1 NDLET
6 SAWSDVELEAHAAML
21 GIPGHSFA
29 LTRAQAKKQK
39 GQGSLDPGTMDQV
52 LPKARASRSKALPTI
67 PPSTVDSTSEEE
79 EFPPCAE
86 PTPEELEADTAE
98 LLGEG
103 GPAREELSV
112 AQQTCPT
119 LEGLRQQAVKQTN
132 GDVSDSHRVYWED
145 NLLYTEARDPKPG
158 TARRLVIS
166 QEYRKFLLTLAHDIP
181 LAGHLGQMKT
191 WDRLVP
197 LFHWPRMSE
206 DTKEFCKSCETCQAS
221 SKTGGTPKA
230 PLIPLPVVG
239 VPFERVGVDIVAPL
253 DPPTAS
259 GNRFILVVVDHATR
273 YPEAIPLRTTTA
285 PAVAKALL
293 GIFSR
298 VGFPKE
304 VVSDRGSNFMS
315 AYLKAMWKECGV
327 TYKFTT
333 PYHPQTNGLVERFNK
348 TLKGMIMGL
357 PEKLRRRWDILLPC
371 LLFAYREVPQKGVG
385 FSPFELLFGHPVRG
399 PLTLVKEGWEQPLKA
414 PKQDIVDDVLG
425 LRSRMAEYMKK
436 ASKNLQ
442 ASQELQKQWH
452 DQKAVLV
459 QYEPGQKVWVLEP
472 VAPRALQDK
481 WSGPHTIVEKKGE
494 VTYLVDLG
502 TARSPLRVLHVNR
515 LKPYYDRADLTL
527 LMATDEGQEED
538 SDPLPDL
545 FSSTEQD
552 ALVEGVVLADCL
564 TAEQKDHCINLL
576 GQFSELFST
585 VPGTTSWCEH
595 TIDTGDSLP
604 VKSKIYRQPDHVRDC
619 IKQEVQKMLELGV
632 VEHSESPWASP
643 VVLVPKPHSK
653 DGKKE
658 MRFCVDYRGL
668 NQVTK
673 TDAHPI
679 PRADELI
686 DTLASAKYLSPFDL
700 TAGYWQIK
708 LSEDA
713 KPKTAFSTIGGHYQF
728 TVMPFGLKNAPATFQ
743 RLVNTVLQGL
753 EAFSAAYL
761 DDIAVFSSSWDDHLV
776 HLWKV
781 LKVLQ
786 KAGLTIKASRCQIG
800 QGNDLETSA
809 WSDVELEAHA
819 AMLGIPG
826 HIFALTR
833 AQAKKQKGQGSL
845 DPGTMDQVLP
855 KARVSRSKALPTIPP
870 STVDSTSEEEEFPPC
885 AEPTPEELEAD
896 TAELLGE
903 GGPAREELSVAQQT
917 CPTLEGLRQQA
928 VKQAN
933 GDVSDSHRVYWE
945 DNLLYTEAR
954 DPKPGTARSLVIP
967 QEYRKFL
974 LTLAHDIPLAG
985 HLGQMKTW
993 DRLVPLFHWP
1003 RMSED
1008 TKEFCK
1014 SCETCQASG
1023 KTGGTPKAP
1032 LIPMPVVGVPF
1043 ERVGFDIVGPLDP
1056 PTASGNR
1063 FILVVVDHATRYPE
1077 AIPLRTTTA
1086 PAVAKALL
1094 GIFSRVGFPKEVVSD
1109 RGSNFMSAYLKA
1121 MWKECG
1127 VTYKFTTP
1135 YHPQTNGLVERF
1147 NKTLKGM
1154 IMGLPEKLRRRWD
1167 ILLPCLLFAYRE
1179 VPQKG
1184 VGFSPFEL
1192 LFGHPV
1198 RGPLTL
1204 VKEGWEQ
1211 PLKAPKQ
1218 DIVDDVLGLRS
1229 RMAEYMKKASKNLQA
1244 SQELQKQWHDQK
1256 AVLVQYEP
1264 GQKVWVLEPVA
1275 PRALQDKW
1283 SGPHTI
1289 VEKKGEVTYLVDLGT
1304 ARSPLRVLHVNRLK
1318 PYYDRAD
1325 LTLLMA
1331 TDEGQEEDSDPLPDL
1346 FSSTE
1351 QDALVED
1358 VVLAD
1363 CLTAEQK
1370 DHCINLLGQ
1379 FSELFSTVPG
1389 TTSWCEH
1396 TIDTGDSLPVKSK
1409 IYRQPDHVRDCIKQE
1424 VQKML
1429 ELGVVEHS
1437 ESPWASPVVLVPKPH
1452 SKDGK
1457 KEMRFCV
1464 DYRGLNQVT
1473 KTDAHPIPR
1482 ADELID
1488 TLASAKY
1495 LSPFDLTAGYWQ
1507 IKLSE
1512 DAKPKTAFST
1522 IGGHYQ
1528 FTVMPFGL
1536 KNAPATFQRLV
1547 NTVLQGLEAFSS
1559 AYLDD
1564 IAVFSS
1570 SWDDH
1575 LVHLWKVLKVLQKA
1589 GLTIKASRCQIGQ
1602 VQELIRVP
1610 LHLSLHLLPRNRLLT
1625 ALEACKTAT

>member
-1 NDLET
+1 MGLDTHGGSSSIPHSHPAKEHDSRNLHKIVPPYKEGDDINKWFAALERACAVQDVPQKQWAAILWLSFTGKGRDRLLTVKEND
-6 SAWSDVELEAHAAML
+6 ANN
-21 GIPGHSFA
+21 F
-29 LTRAQAKKQK
+29 
-39 GQGSLDPGTMDQV
+39 QV
-52 LPKARASRSKALPTI
+52 LKNALLDGYGLTTEQYRI
-67 PPSTVDSTSEEE
+67 KFRDTKKESSQDWVD
-79 EFPPCAE
+79 FI
-86 PTPEELEADTAE
+86 D
-98 LLGEG
+98 
-103 GPAREELSV
+103 
-112 AQQTCPT
+112 
-119 LEGLRQQAVKQTN
+119 QAVKALEGWLHGSKVTDYDSLYN
-132 GDVSDSHRVYWED
+132 LILREHILNNCVSDLLHQYLVDSDLTSPQELGKKADKWVRTRV
-145 NLLYTEARDPKPG
+145 N
-158 TARRLVIS
+158 
-166 QEYRKFLLTLAHDIP
+166 RKVH
-181 LAGHLGQMKT
+181 
-191 WDRLVP
+191 
-197 LFHWPRMSE
+197 
-206 DTKEFCKSCETCQAS
+206 
-221 SKTGGTPKA
+221 TGGDKDGNKKKDGKSSDKGGDKSKNESSSGPQKHSGGGGGPKSSFNQNKEKK
-230 PLIPLPVVG
+230 PWCYLCKIKG
-239 VPFERVGVDIVAPL
+239 HWTT
-253 DPPTAS
+253 DPSCPKK
-259 GNRFILVVVDHATR
+259 G
-273 YPEAIPLRTTTA
+273 TTA
-285 PAVAKALL
+285 P
-293 GIFSR
+293 
-298 VGFPKE
+298 
-304 VVSDRGSNFMS
+304 
-315 AYLKAMWKECGV
+315 
-327 TYKFTT
+327 TTTT
-333 PYHPQTNGLVERFNK
+333 PTATPSVPTNSSGVGSKPTNSQSKGVAGLTFGNLVGVGLIRETTEATLVSEGAIDLATLVACPHNLEKYKQLTLINGVEVQAYRD
-348 TLKGMIMGL
+348 TGASVTMVI
-357 PEKLRRRWDILLPC
+357 EKLVHPEQHIL
-371 LLFAYREVPQKGVG
+371 
-385 FSPFELLFGHPVRG
+385 GH
-399 PLTLVKEGWEQPLKA
+399 
-414 PKQDIVDDVLG
+414 
-425 LRSRMAEYMKK
+425 
-436 ASKNLQ
+436 
-442 ASQELQKQWH
+442 
-452 DQKAVLV
+452 
-459 QYEPGQKVWVLEP
+459 QY
-472 VAPRALQDK
+472 
-481 WSGPHTIVEKKGE
+481 
-494 VTYLVDLG
+494 
-502 TARSPLRVLHVNR
+502 
-515 LKPYYDRADLTL
+515 
-527 LMATDEGQEED
+527 
-538 SDPLPDL
+538 
-545 FSSTEQD
+545 
-552 ALVEGVVLADCL
+552 
-564 TAEQKDHCINLL
+564 
-576 GQFSELFST
+576 
-585 VPGTTSWCEH
+585 
-595 TIDTGDSLP
+595 
-604 VKSKIYRQPDHVRDC
+604 
-619 IKQEVQKMLELGV
+619 
-632 VEHSESPWASP
+632 
-643 VVLVPKPHSK
+643 
-653 DGKKE
+653 
-658 MRFCVDYRGL
+658 
-668 NQVTK
+668 QV
-673 TDAHPI
+673 TDAHNITQSHPMAVVNLNWGGVSG
-679 PRADELI
+679 PKKVVV
-686 DTLASAKYLSPFDL
+686 ASDL
-700 TAGYWQIK
+700 PVDC
-708 LSEDA
+708 L
-713 KPKTAFSTIGGHYQF
+713 
-728 TVMPFGLKNAPATFQ
+728 L
-743 RLVNTVLQGL
+743 
-753 EAFSAAYL
+753 
-761 DDIAVFSSSWDDHLV
+761 
-776 HLWKV
+776 
-781 LKVLQ
+781 
-786 KAGLTIKASRCQIG
+786 
-800 QGNDLETSA
+800 GNDLETSA

-855 KARVSRSKALPTIPP
+855 KARASRSKPLPTIPP

-945 DNLLYTEAR
+945 DNLLYTEHR
-954 DPKPGTARSLVIP
+954 DPKPGAARRLVIP

-1032 LIPMPVVGVPF
+1032 LIPLPVVGVPF
-1043 ERVGFDIVGPLDP
+1043 ERVGVDIVGPLDP

-1211 PLKAPKQ
+1211 PFKAPKQ
-1218 DIVDDVLGLRS
+1218 DIVDYVLGLRS

-1256 AVLVQYEP
+1256 AVLVQYQP

-1351 QDALVED
+1351 QDALVEG

-1370 DHCINLLGQ
+1370 DNCMNLLGQ
-1379 FSELFSTVPG
+1379 FSELFSIVPG

-1437 ESPWASPVVLVPKPH
+1437 DSPWASPVVLVPKPN

-1464 DYRGLNQVT
+1464 DYRGLNLVT

-1495 LSPFDLTAGYWQ
+1495 LSTFDLTAWYWQ

-1512 DAKPKTAFST
+1512 DAKSKTAFST

-1547 NTVLQGLEAFSS
+1547 NTVLQGLEAFSA

-1575 LVHLWKVLKVLQKA
+1575 LVHLWKVLEALQKA
-1589 GLTIKASRCQIGQ
+1589 GLTIKASKCQIGQ
-1602 VQELIRVP
+1602 GKVVYLGHLVGGEQIAPLQGKIQTIIDWVPPTTQTQVRAFLGLTGNYRRFIKNYGSIAAPLNDLTSKKMPKKVLWTANCQKAFEELKQAMCSAPVLKSPCYSKQLYVQTDASELGVGAVLSQLNSEGQDQPVAFISRRLTPREKRWSAIEREAFAVVWALKKLRPYLFGTHFIVQTDHKP
-1610 LHLSLHLLPRNRLLT
+1610 LLWLKQMKGENPKLLRWSISLQGMDYTVEHRPGSSHSNADGLSRYFHLDNEDSSGNG
-1625 ALEACKTAT
+1625 

>member
-1 NDLET
+1 
-6 SAWSDVELEAHAAML
+6 
-21 GIPGHSFA
+21 
-29 LTRAQAKKQK
+29 
-39 GQGSLDPGTMDQV
+39 MDQV
-52 LPKARASRSKALPTI
+52 LPKARASRSKPLPTI

-86 PTPEELEADTAE
+86 PTPEELEADTAQ

-119 LEGLRQQAVKQTN
+119 LESLRQQAVKQAN

-145 NLLYTEARDPKPG
+145 NLLYTEHRDPKPG
-158 TARRLVIS
+158 AARRLVIP
-166 QEYRKFLLTLAHDIP
+166 QEYRTFLLTLAHDIP

-221 SKTGGTPKA
+221 GKTGGTPKA

-239 VPFERVGVDIVAPL
+239 VPFERVGVDIVGPL

-348 TLKGMIMGL
+348 TLKGMIMGF

-414 PKQDIVDDVLG
+414 PKQDIVDYVLG

-459 QYEPGQKVWVLEP
+459 QYQPGQKVWVLEP

-632 VEHSESPWASP
+632 VEHSDSPWASP
-643 VVLVPKPHSK
+643 VVLVPKPNSK

-668 NQVTK
+668 NLVTK

-686 DTLASAKYLSPFDL
+686 DTLASAKYLSTFDL

-713 KPKTAFSTIGGHYQF
+713 KAKTAFSTIGGHYQF

-781 LKVLQ
+781 LEALQ
-786 KAGLTIKASRCQIG
+786 KAGLTIKASKCQIG
-800 QGNDLETSA
+800 QGKVVYLGHLVGGEQIAPLQGKIQTIIDWVPPTTQTQVRAFLGLTGYYRRFIKNYGSIAAPLNDLTSKKMPKKVLWTANCQKAFEELKQAMCSAPVLKSPCYSKKFYVQTDASELGYLVDSDLTSPQELGKKADKWVRTRVNRKVHTGGDKDGNKKKDGNDLETSA

-855 KARVSRSKALPTIPP
+855 KARASRSKPLPTIPP

-917 CPTLEGLRQQA
+917 CPTTEGLRQQA

-933 GDVSDSHRVYWE
+933 GDVSDTNRVYWE
-945 DNLLYTEAR
+945 DNLLYTEHR
-954 DPKPGTARSLVIP
+954 DPKPGAARRLVIP

-985 HLGQMKTW
+985 HLGQTKTW

-1008 TKEFCK
+1008 TKE
-1014 SCETCQASG
+1014 
-1023 KTGGTPKAP
+1023 
-1032 LIPMPVVGVPF
+1032 
-1043 ERVGFDIVGPLDP
+1043 
-1056 PTASGNR
+1056 
-1063 FILVVVDHATRYPE
+1063 
-1077 AIPLRTTTA
+1077 
-1086 PAVAKALL
+1086 
-1094 GIFSRVGFPKEVVSD
+1094 
-1109 RGSNFMSAYLKA
+1109 
-1121 MWKECG
+1121 
-1127 VTYKFTTP
+1127 
-1135 YHPQTNGLVERF
+1135 
-1147 NKTLKGM
+1147 
-1154 IMGLPEKLRRRWD
+1154 
-1167 ILLPCLLFAYRE
+1167 
-1179 VPQKG
+1179 
-1184 VGFSPFEL
+1184 
-1192 LFGHPV
+1192 
-1198 RGPLTL
+1198 
-1204 VKEGWEQ
+1204 
-1211 PLKAPKQ
+1211 
-1218 DIVDDVLGLRS
+1218 
-1229 RMAEYMKKASKNLQA
+1229 
-1244 SQELQKQWHDQK
+1244 
-1256 AVLVQYEP
+1256 
-1264 GQKVWVLEPVA
+1264 
-1275 PRALQDKW
+1275 
-1283 SGPHTI
+1283 
-1289 VEKKGEVTYLVDLGT
+1289 
-1304 ARSPLRVLHVNRLK
+1304 
-1318 PYYDRAD
+1318 
-1325 LTLLMA
+1325 
-1331 TDEGQEEDSDPLPDL
+1331 
-1346 FSSTE
+1346 
-1351 QDALVED
+1351 
-1358 VVLAD
+1358 
-1363 CLTAEQK
+1363 
-1370 DHCINLLGQ
+1370 
-1379 FSELFSTVPG
+1379 
-1389 TTSWCEH
+1389 
-1396 TIDTGDSLPVKSK
+1396 
-1409 IYRQPDHVRDCIKQE
+1409 
-1424 VQKML
+1424 
-1429 ELGVVEHS
+1429 
-1437 ESPWASPVVLVPKPH
+1437 
-1452 SKDGK
+1452 
-1457 KEMRFCV
+1457 
-1464 DYRGLNQVT
+1464 
-1473 KTDAHPIPR
+1473 
-1482 ADELID
+1482 
-1488 TLASAKY
+1488 
-1495 LSPFDLTAGYWQ
+1495 
-1507 IKLSE
+1507 
-1512 DAKPKTAFST
+1512 
-1522 IGGHYQ
+1522 
-1528 FTVMPFGL
+1528 
-1536 KNAPATFQRLV
+1536 
-1547 NTVLQGLEAFSS
+1547 
-1559 AYLDD
+1559 
-1564 IAVFSS
+1564 
-1570 SWDDH
+1570 
-1575 LVHLWKVLKVLQKA
+1575 
-1589 GLTIKASRCQIGQ
+1589 
-1602 VQELIRVP
+1602 
-1610 LHLSLHLLPRNRLLT
+1610 
-1625 ALEACKTAT
+1625 

>member
-1 NDLET
+1 
-6 SAWSDVELEAHAAML
+6 
-21 GIPGHSFA
+21 
-29 LTRAQAKKQK
+29 
-39 GQGSLDPGTMDQV
+39 
-52 LPKARASRSKALPTI
+52 
-67 PPSTVDSTSEEE
+67 
-79 EFPPCAE
+79 
-86 PTPEELEADTAE
+86 
-98 LLGEG
+98 
-103 GPAREELSV
+103 
-112 AQQTCPT
+112 
-119 LEGLRQQAVKQTN
+119 
-132 GDVSDSHRVYWED
+132 
-145 NLLYTEARDPKPG
+145 
-158 TARRLVIS
+158 
-166 QEYRKFLLTLAHDIP
+166 
-181 LAGHLGQMKT
+181 
-191 WDRLVP
+191 
-197 LFHWPRMSE
+197 
-206 DTKEFCKSCETCQAS
+206 
-221 SKTGGTPKA
+221 
-230 PLIPLPVVG
+230 
-239 VPFERVGVDIVAPL
+239 
-253 DPPTAS
+253 
-259 GNRFILVVVDHATR
+259 
-273 YPEAIPLRTTTA
+273 
-285 PAVAKALL
+285 
-293 GIFSR
+293 
-298 VGFPKE
+298 
-304 VVSDRGSNFMS
+304 
-315 AYLKAMWKECGV
+315 
-327 TYKFTT
+327 
-333 PYHPQTNGLVERFNK
+333 
-348 TLKGMIMGL
+348 
-357 PEKLRRRWDILLPC
+357 
-371 LLFAYREVPQKGVG
+371 
-385 FSPFELLFGHPVRG
+385 
-399 PLTLVKEGWEQPLKA
+399 
-414 PKQDIVDDVLG
+414 
-425 LRSRMAEYMKK
+425 
-436 ASKNLQ
+436 
-442 ASQELQKQWH
+442 
-452 DQKAVLV
+452 
-459 QYEPGQKVWVLEP
+459 
-472 VAPRALQDK
+472 
-481 WSGPHTIVEKKGE
+481 
-494 VTYLVDLG
+494 
-502 TARSPLRVLHVNR
+502 
-515 LKPYYDRADLTL
+515 
-527 LMATDEGQEED
+527 
-538 SDPLPDL
+538 
-545 FSSTEQD
+545 
-552 ALVEGVVLADCL
+552 
-564 TAEQKDHCINLL
+564 
-576 GQFSELFST
+576 
-585 VPGTTSWCEH
+585 
-595 TIDTGDSLP
+595 
-604 VKSKIYRQPDHVRDC
+604 
-619 IKQEVQKMLELGV
+619 
-632 VEHSESPWASP
+632 
-643 VVLVPKPHSK
+643 
-653 DGKKE
+653 
-658 MRFCVDYRGL
+658 
-668 NQVTK
+668 
-673 TDAHPI
+673 
-679 PRADELI
+679 
-686 DTLASAKYLSPFDL
+686 
-700 TAGYWQIK
+700 
-708 LSEDA
+708 
-713 KPKTAFSTIGGHYQF
+713 
-728 TVMPFGLKNAPATFQ
+728 
-743 RLVNTVLQGL
+743 
-753 EAFSAAYL
+753 
-761 DDIAVFSSSWDDHLV
+761 
-776 HLWKV
+776 
-781 LKVLQ
+781 
-786 KAGLTIKASRCQIG
+786 
-800 QGNDLETSA
+800 
-809 WSDVELEAHA
+809 
-819 AMLGIPG
+819 MLGIPG

-855 KARVSRSKALPTIPP
+855 KARASRSKPLPTIPP

-945 DNLLYTEAR
+945 DNLLYTEHR
-954 DPKPGTARSLVIP
+954 DPKPGAARRLVIP

-1023 KTGGTPKAP
+1023 KTGGAPKAP
-1032 LIPMPVVGVPF
+1032 LIPLPVVGVPF
-1043 ERVGFDIVGPLDP
+1043 ERVGVDIVGPLDP

-1218 DIVDDVLGLRS
+1218 DIVDYVLGLRS

-1256 AVLVQYEP
+1256 AVLVQYQP
-1264 GQKVWVLEPVA
+1264 GQKVWVLQPVA

-1325 LTLLMA
+1325 LTVLMA
-1331 TDEGQEEDSDPLPDL
+1331 TDKGQEEDSDPLPDL

-1351 QDALVED
+1351 QDALVEG

-1370 DHCINLLGQ
+1370 DNCINLLGQ

-1437 ESPWASPVVLVPKPH
+1437 DSPWASPVVLVPKPN

-1464 DYRGLNQVT
+1464 DYRGLNLVT

-1495 LSPFDLTAGYWQ
+1495 LSTFDLTAGYWQ

-1536 KNAPATFQRLV
+1536 KNASATFQRLV
-1547 NTVLQGLEAFSS
+1547 NTVLQGLEAFSA

-1575 LVHLWKVLKVLQKA
+1575 LVHLWKVLEALQKA
-1589 GLTIKASRCQIGQ
+1589 GLTIKASKCQIGQ
-1602 VQELIRVP
+1602 GKVVYLGHLVGGEQIAPLQGKIQTIIDWVPPTTQTQLRAFLGLTGYYRRFIKNYGSIAASLNDLTSKKMPKKVLWTASCPKAFEELKQAMCSAPVLKSPCYSKKFYVQTDASELGVGAVLSQLNSEGQDQPVAFISRRLTPREKRWSAIEREAFAVVWALKKLRPYLFGTHFIVQTDHKP
-1610 LHLSLHLLPRNRLLT
+1610 LLWLKQMKGENPKLLRWSISLQGMDYTVEHRPGSSHSNADGLSRYFHLDNEDSSGHG
-1625 ALEACKTAT
+1625 